1 MKKRLLQLFLI
12 TAFSFMA
19 LNIFAVQRFP
29 KPEFEGG
36 YKIPNTQLPLSRALI
51 FEYLD
56 LVVLLVSLSVV
67 TWLVL
72 KKRSRRGVLLMTLF
86 SIAYFGF
93 YRKGCICTVGAIQN
107 ISLGLFHPEYQVPI
121 TVIAF
126 FILPLIFTLF
136 FGRTFCAGVCPLGA
150 IQDIVAIRPM
160 KLQPWI
166 QTTIGIIPFIY
177 LGLSILYAAT
187 GTDFI
192 ICRYDPFVGIYRLN
206 ASFLMFAIG
215 GMLLLLGIFIARPYC
230 RFLCP
235 YGVVLN
241 LLSRISRK
249 HITITPSN
257 CINCRLCENSCP
269 YGAILK
275 PTNEKNTESR
285 NKIVRRVI
293 LFTIITPAL
302 VVIGG
307 WAGSRFHENLA
318 MVNPTVR
325 LAYTLSSKT
334 NNITDNPSTEVSGFK
349 GSGKTLE
356 NLYKEAASIN
366 RQFYIGGWLLGGFLG
381 LIFGLTLAKQ
391 SFPLYRKEYVPNKGT
406 CLSCG
411 RCMDFCPIKK

>member
-1 MKKRLLQLFLI
+1 MIKKIYHFLLI
-12 TAFSFMA
+12 AMFSFMV
-19 LNIFAVQRFP
+19 LNVFAIQRFP

-36 YKIPNTQLPLSRALI
+36 YKIPNTQLPLSRSYV

-56 LVVLLVSLSVV
+56 LVVLLVCLSVV

-72 KKRSRRGVLLMTLF
+72 KKRSRRGVMLMAIF

-93 YRKGCICTVGAIQN
+93 YRKGCICSIGAIQN
-107 ISLGLFHPEYQVPI
+107 VSLGLFHPEYQVPV
-121 TVIAF
+121 TALAF

-150 IQDIVAIRPM
+150 IQDIVALRPM
-160 KLQPWI
+160 KLRPWI

-187 GTDFI
+187 ETDFI

-206 ASFLMFAIG
+206 APFMMFAIG
-215 GMLLLLGIFIARPYC
+215 GMLLLVGIFIARPYC

-235 YGVVLN
+235 YGVILN
-241 LLSRISRK
+241 LLSRISKR

-275 PTNEKNTESR
+275 PTNEKNTETR
-285 NKIVRRVI
+285 DRIVRRVI
-293 LFTIITPAL
+293 LFTLITPAL
-302 VVIGG
+302 VVLGG

-325 LAYTLSSKT
+325 LTNTISSQANDISDKT
-334 NNITDNPSTEVSGFK
+334 SVEVSGFK
-349 GSGKTLE
+349 GSGKTME
-356 NLYKEAASIN
+356 KLYKEAASIN

-381 LIFGLTLAKQ
+381 LIFGLTLIKQ
-391 SFPLYRKEYVPNKGT
+391 SFPLFRSEYVPDKGT

-411 RCMDFCPIKK
+411 RCMEFCPVKK